1 MFRRVCLFCGKKF
14 ESEKRAAKFCSRT
27 CSSREIAR
35 NRPHRAI
42 SSRGY
47 WQLWMPDH
55 PDAGKDGYV
64 MEHRF
69 IMETVLRRRI
79 KPTEIVHHINGN
91 RLDNDPDNLVVMLKT
106 EHDRLP
112 KLPRKPIKCPHCG
125 GLIEV
130 ARKAKKRRE

>member
-1 MFRRVCLFCGKKF
+1 MEGLDAAKRHPKTGYDLIKN
-14 ESEKRAAKFCSRT
+14 EKRIMRRRQGS
-27 CSSREIAR
+27 
-35 NRPHRAI
+35 
-42 SSRGY
+42 
-47 WQLWMPDH
+47 QLFQKSG
-55 PDAGKDGYV
+55 AGKNNA
-64 MEHRF
+64 
-69 IMETVLRRRI
+69 
-79 KPTEIVHHINGN
+79 HIGGN